1 MQHLVKGRKFSRVR
15 KQRKALLKTLLG
27 SLIMKEKITT
37 TEAKA
42 KEVKP
47 LIDKI
52 ITKVRRMSADET
64 KKIAIIRDLRKGLP
78 LMAVKKL
85 SGDFSKKFSERS
97 SGQIRIIKLMPRKS
111 DGAKMAVIEFV

>member
-1 MQHLVKGRKFSRVR
+1 MNHLAKGRKFSRV
-15 KQRKALLKTLLG
+15 KNQRTALLKTLLG

-42 KEVKP
+42 KEIKP
-47 LIDKI
+47 MVDKI
-52 ITKVRRMSADET
+52 ITKV
-64 KKIAIIRDLRKGLP
+64 KKISQNENKKVAVIRDLRKELP

-85 SGDFSKKFSERS
+85 SGEFSKKFSERA
-97 SGQIRIIKLMPRKS
+97 SGYTRIMKIAQRKS